1 MKREAGRCL
10 QNLGSRPHPSLKDH
24 INSAHQLHQFCT
36 CHAHSGC
43 SQIQF
48 KSERVCHKCM
58 WSKLQSRDEN
68 WEISSSTDIC
78 TTLSNEI
85 PNGYMERMPFRVD
98 KFLSFDSDKDM
109 GTMFLVCLCR
119 FQHMSLLDDH
129 TLILNMI
136 LVLEKTGWSYL
147 WCLYLRRGANWSISA
162 LLLNRIRRLR
172 NVLPL
177 EIDHK
182 LIFYQIYQISAS

>member
-1 MKREAGRCL
+1 MMVGK
-10 QNLGSRPHPSLKDH
+10 
-24 INSAHQLHQFCT
+24 SAVQ
-36 CHAHSGC
+36 
-43 SQIQF
+43 
-48 KSERVCHKCM
+48 K
-58 WSKLQSRDEN
+58 
-68 WEISSSTDIC
+68 IC

-136 LVLEKTGWSYL
+136 LVLEKTG
-147 WCLYLRRGANWSISA
+147 
-162 LLLNRIRRLR
+162 
-172 NVLPL
+172 
-177 EIDHK
+177 
-182 LIFYQIYQISAS
+182 